1 VNVFVSPAAGRR
13 GILRAIRTSKTF
25 TLVMGMSLLAAAAC
39 SSDNAI
45 GPENQPEVANATDN
59 FQLQATGLENVTQTF
74 TYAWQNTGTAANVD
88 QSGVLSG
95 GTATLTIWDG
105 GGAQVYSRS
114 LDETGSFSTDQ
125 GSTGSWTIEVALSAM
140 SGTLNF
146 RAQKP

>member
-1 VNVFVSPAAGRR
+1 
-13 GILRAIRTSKTF
+13 
-25 TLVMGMSLLAAAAC
+25 MSLLAAAAC